1 MRELFVQKGP
11 AAWFKRWY
19 RPPRLI
25 SFLAAYLLAIVAGG
39 MILRAQESAT
49 TPAPSPT
56 LLTLEE
62 AVDLALGG
70 NKQVQITTLDIVK
83 AREGLAQAKTGFL
96 PQTRAYALPGYELDR
111 VSFTIP
117 VGIFGVYP
125 ATGPIPGKPVV
136 STPAQF
142 AAYIYAYAA
151 QPVSQLYKANLGVK
165 EARLGVTLAQESVRA
180 RKQEVRSHVRE
191 AYAELAQLQAAIDS
205 AKATVNYLSELA
217 ALTDRNLKEE
227 AVLRSDALIV
237 HARLKAQTAEL
248 LTLEDSLKLSK
259 EAFNRLLGRDLRT
272 EFAIAP
278 EPEPQWSE
286 IDLEAARRTA
296 LEQRPE
302 IRGAR
307 LQTQIAALDVRR
319 EKAEYIPNVS
329 IQLSYWGF
337 ENVAFLPQ
345 NVASA
350 GIAFDWQPLD
360 FGFKK
365 HRIQELRA
373 AESQKR
379 LGEEDIEQSV
389 ILNVDAKHH
398 KVKETRALMEA
409 DNEMVGAEQQKLQ
422 EMTRLYEQHAIVFS
436 ELLQQQSAVAQADAR
451 YQESLAAYW
460 TAKAKF
466 EQALGEE

>member
-1 MRELFVQKGP
+1 MRELFVTRGF
-11 AAWFKRWY
+11 AAWLQHRHGAPRWK
-19 RPPRLI
+19 
-25 SFLAAYLLAIVAGG
+25 SFVIVQVLAIIAGAG
-39 MILRAQESAT
+39 SLHAQESAL
-49 TPAPSPT
+49 PASVPVV
-56 LLTLEE
+56 LTLAE
-62 AVDLALGG
+62 ALDLASGG

-96 PQTRAYALPGYELDR
+96 PQTRAYAIPGYELDR

-151 QPVSQLYKANLGVK
+151 QPVTQLYKANLGVK
-165 EARLGVTLAQESVRA
+165 EARLGVILAQESVRA
-180 RKQEVRSHVRE
+180 RKQEVRSQVRE

-205 AKATVNYLSELA
+205 AKAAVNYLSELA
-217 ALTDRNLKEE
+217 ALTDRHLKEE
-227 AVLRSDALIV
+227 AVLRSDAMIV

-272 EFAIAP
+272 EFAIAS

-286 IDLEAARRTA
+286 IDLEAARQTA

-302 IRGAR
+302 LREAR

-319 EKAEYIPNVS
+319 EKAEYLPNISV
-329 IQLSYWGF
+329 QLSYWGF
-337 ENVAFLPQ
+337 QNVAFLPQ

-365 HRIQELRA
+365 HRMQELRA
-373 AESQKR
+373 TESQKR
-379 LGEEDIEQSV
+379 LGQEDVEQS
-389 ILNVDAKHH
+389 ILFDVDARHH
-398 KVKETRALMEA
+398 KVNETRALMDA
-409 DNEMVGAEQQKLQ
+409 DNEMAGAERQKLQ
-422 EMTRLYEQHAIVFS
+422 EMTRQYEQRAIVLS

-466 EQALGEE
+466 QQALGEE